1 MEQDARTIDDG
12 LEVDDA
18 VIDDAYIADFCRVSK
33 LTPDHRKFCE
43 LLAQGHRQTHAFR
56 MAWPNKFTDDD
67 RRLRSEASKLA
78 HRKKVQRLV
87 ALLKGQRPDET
98 PIGDLTEALR
108 ILWDQAR
115 CGDATISQRAI
126 AQIEKI
132 ETSIAERKRAEAQIF
147 DKEPREILD
156 EMCRG
161 PFGPVFAL
169 AMAASAKMPYALPPG
184 IEIDFDALLAP
195 TRWAAGTE
203 HPVTGR
209 RDIDPDPPAPQP
221 STPGERA
228 RRKFLQ
234 SIDGDP
240 FRGGPTSEGQARG
253 SSDLVLPTVPRA
265 VGPTE
270 APDSWL
276 REGGHPA
283 DVAGAL
289 TRETAMRAVAALNR
303 RRD

>member
-1 MEQDARTIDDG
+1 
-12 LEVDDA
+12 
-18 VIDDAYIADFCRVSK
+18 
-33 LTPDHRKFCE
+33 
-43 LLAQGHRQTHAFR
+43 
-56 MAWPNKFTDDD
+56 MAWPDKFTDDD

-78 HRKKVQRLV
+78 HRKKIKRLV

-115 CGDATISQRAI
+115 CGDATVSQRAI

-132 ETSIAERKRAEAQIF
+132 ETSIAERKRAEALIF

-169 AMAASAKMPYALPPG
+169 AMAAQARMPYSLPPG
-184 IEIDFDALLAP
+184 IEIDFEALLAP

-209 RDIDPDPPAPQP
+209 TDTNRDPPAQEPQ
-221 STPGERA
+221 TPGDRA
-228 RRKFLQ
+228 RRKYVK
-234 SIDGDP
+234 SINTDP
-240 FRGGPTSEGQARG
+240 SRGGPADEGHACG
-253 SSDLVLPTVPRA
+253 SSDVVPPMVPQA
-265 VGPTE
+265 VGPSE
-270 APDSWL
+270 APETWL
-276 REGGHPA
+276 RDGGHPA
-283 DVAGAL
+283 QIAGAL
-289 TRETAMRAVAALNR
+289 TREQAAAAASLMKR
-303 RRD
+303 RK